1 MTSVKSY
8 FKPLLKNSYYNIM
21 CSLKRLVQAVHESLD
36 PTGLSRELSSK
47 SQVICE
53 FGLNRFWGA
62 FCANI

>member
-1 MTSVKSY
+1 
-8 FKPLLKNSYYNIM
+8 M

-62 FCANI
+62 FCANIWYFLIIRY